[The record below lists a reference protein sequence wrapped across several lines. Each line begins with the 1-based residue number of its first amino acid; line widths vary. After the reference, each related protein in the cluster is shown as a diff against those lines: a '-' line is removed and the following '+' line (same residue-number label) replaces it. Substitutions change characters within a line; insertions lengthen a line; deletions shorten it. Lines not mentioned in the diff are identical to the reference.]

1 MILGCIYLVIALA
14 CTGSIYYFLH
24 LYEHWWWFWV
34 ILVGIPIFY
43 VLAFGLSLIVL
54 FIHSKFIDI
63 NKEVKKPSD
72 YARFWVEQVSFQIA
86 FLAWARV
93 KKINFD
99 EVNRKQRYMIVYN
112 HTSNFDP
119 MLIFSRIPRTIS
131 ITKPENKKI
140 PIAGPFAHKAGYISI
155 DRNNNNEGIKA
166 IQQAIDF
173 IKERNYSILVS
184 PEGTRSKTH
193 ELLPFHPGTFN
204 IAKRAGVPILVIGLK
219 NVYSIKRNFVR
230 RPTRVEMKVLS
241 VISSEHIAESSIGEI
256 SNEVHEL
263 YENYLGGE

>member
-1 MILGCIYLVIALA
+1 MILGFIYLFVALA

-24 LYEHWWWFWV
+24 LYEHWYWFWV
-34 ILVGIPIFY
+34 IIIGIPVFY
-43 VLAFGLSLIVL
+43 VLAFGISLVIL

-63 NKEVKKPSD
+63 HKDVKKPSD
-72 YARFWVEQVSFQIA
+72 YARFWVEQVSYQVA
-86 FLAWARV
+86 FLAGTFV

-155 DRNNNNEGIKA
+155 DRSNNAEGIKA
-166 IQQAIDF
+166 IQLAIDY
-173 IKERNYSILVS
+173 INERNYSILVS

-219 NVYSIKRNFVR
+219 NVYSISKNFLK
-230 RPTRVEMKVLS
+230 RPTHVEMNVLTVVS
-241 VISSEHIAESSIGEI
+241 PEHIAETSVGEI

-263 YENYLGGE
+263 FENYLGGE